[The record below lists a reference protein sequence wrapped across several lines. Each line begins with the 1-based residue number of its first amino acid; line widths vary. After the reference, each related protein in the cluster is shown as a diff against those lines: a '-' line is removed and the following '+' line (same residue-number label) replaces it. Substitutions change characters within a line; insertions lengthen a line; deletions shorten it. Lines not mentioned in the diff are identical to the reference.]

1 MVRGLYTASTGMNVQ
16 QHRMDVLTNNLVNAE
31 TTGFKADTL
40 VTSTFDQ
47 VMLER
52 INDPNITIEGA
63 GTVGGYSYGTHVD
76 ELITN
81 FSGGILEE
89 TGKSS
94 DLALSGDGF
103 FVIETAAGQRYT
115 RSGHFNVNSEGYLV
129 TEDGGFVLGENGRIR
144 VGSGEFTVSADGTV
158 TGETADP
165 DRLRLVTFDDPGALR
180 KEGNNLYGVFG
191 GAEPAEA
198 TETVVR
204 QGVLEGSNVDI
215 SEEMVNMISV
225 YRKYEASQKIIGMTD
240 QTLGMAVNIGRIGG

>member
-1 MVRGLYTASTGMNVQ
+1 MNVQ

-63 GTVGGYSYGTHVD
+63 SPVGGYSYGTHVD

-103 FVIETAAGQRYT
+103 FIIETTAGQRYT

-158 TGETADP
+158 TGETTEP
-165 DRLRLVTFDDPGALR
+165 DRLRLVTFDDPGVLR

-240 QTLGMAVNIGRIGG
+240 QTLGLAVNIGRIGG